1 MGRNLRHPATV
12 IAALAL
18 FVALGGGAAWAGG
31 LIPGAR
37 IKNHSI
43 PTRKLTKGAIK
54 SLRGKIG
61 PMGPQGLQGA
71 PGTPGGPPGPQGP
84 TGLQGPKGDTG
95 ATGPQ
100 G

>member
-1 MGRNLRHPATV
+1 MGKHLRHPATI

-43 PTRKLTKGAIK
+43 PTRKLTKRAIK
-54 SLRGKIG
+54 ALRG
-61 PMGPQGLQGA
+61 L
-71 PGTPGGPPGPQGP
+71 PGSAGPQGP
-84 TGLQGPKGDTG
+84 TGPQGLTG
-95 ATGPQ
+95 ATGPAGQ
-100 G
+100 RDRRGRGG